1 MPRVS
6 FSRCG
11 LLLLTS
17 GGGVSSMARVP
28 VPRAAAAL
36 VEGRADGRRAGPR
49 LSASAVGF
57 TACREL

>member
-11 LLLLTS
+11 LLPACS

-28 VPRAAAAL
+28 TPRAAPATVTGAAA
-36 VEGRADGRRAGPR
+36 ESRPAG
-49 LSASAVGF
+49 
-57 TACREL
+57 